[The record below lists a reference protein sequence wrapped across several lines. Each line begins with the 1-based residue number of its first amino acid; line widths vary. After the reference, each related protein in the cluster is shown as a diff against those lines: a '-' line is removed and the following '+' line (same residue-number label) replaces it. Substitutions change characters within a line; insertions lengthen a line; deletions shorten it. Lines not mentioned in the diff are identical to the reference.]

1 VTSVIVT
8 LKDKPDSA
16 PVFPTAAGSAA
27 LAREPGS
34 DHSAPT
40 LTLNPNDGAVN
51 TPTVTL
57 NETSAAPPSTL
68 LGSMLDNR
76 YLIEREFGRGGVGIV
91 YLARDRKLHNKPV
104 VIKVLLE
111 KSFQNSWVVQKF
123 QQEKEALARVDH
135 PGVVGILDTGE
146 LVDGKPYLVMQ
157 FIDGVTL
164 RSQIRPEGIPLERA
178 AELIKQIGRALSAA
192 HDKGIFHR
200 DLKPENVMLQS
211 YGDGEEQVKIIDF
224 GIAKLK
230 DSLVADS
237 TLTGSTAGT
246 VSYMAPEQLSG
257 RPVSAAMDIY
267 ALGVIAY
274 ELVTGRKPFNPET
287 GFELLEMQRAG
298 VRITPTDLRP
308 SLSEEAGQIILRAL
322 NFDPNAR
329 FPRARELGD
338 QLSRALGND
347 TATLEPVGAY
357 GAQIPATQLSTDAN
371 PEARPT
377 SSKTIVARF
386 EPAQV
391 DTLGG
396 SLYPSTLDSSES
408 PAGGR
413 PWLKVVIGLA
423 VVAILAAAAILIWK
437 RDALFGKDNSTA
449 IVPAERSLAYSLT
462 VQKMRDGKPY
472 QNEFDSSGQ
481 EIFENGWKFRMN
493 LFSPQEGYLY
503 LLNEGPAAG
512 DATTYNVLFPEPKT
526 NGGSPRVTANQ
537 NLQTAWM
544 RFDEHQGTEKFW
556 LVWSASPIKEF
567 EAVTAAVNDKDQG
580 EIKDAAQSRRVR
592 EFLQKNSSTKPDITK
607 DSAKK
612 QTTVKGKGDVLVN
625 YIELEH
631 H

>member
-1 VTSVIVT
+1 LPTS
-8 LKDKPDSA
+8 
-16 PVFPTAAGSAA
+16 AGGAA
-27 LAREPGS
+27 LAPESTS
-34 DHSAPT
+34 DLSAPT
-40 LTLNPNDGAVN
+40 IAVN
-51 TPTVTL
+51 QDERAPHSHAAIL
-57 NETSAAPPSTL
+57 NETSAAAPSSL
-68 LGSMLDNR
+68 PGSTLDNR
-76 YLIEREFGRGGVGIV
+76 YSIEKELGRGGVGAV

-146 LVDGKPYLVMQ
+146 LPDGKPYLVMQ

-164 RSQIRPEGIPLERA
+164 RSQVRPEGIPLERA
-178 AELIKQIGRALSAA
+178 GELIKQIGRALSAA

-200 DLKPENVMLQS
+200 DLKPENIMLQS

-230 DSLVADS
+230 DSLIADS
-237 TLTGSTAGT
+237 TLTGTTAGT

-267 ALGVIAY
+267 ALGAIAY

-298 VRITPTDLRP
+298 VRIKPSDLRP

-322 NFDPNAR
+322 SFDPNAR

-338 QLSRALGND
+338 QLARALGNETGTFD
-347 TATLEPVGAY
+347 RV
-357 GAQIPATQLSTDAN
+357 PAESDHVPPTQLATDSN
-371 PEARPT
+371 PMGRNTADLLAKEP
-377 SSKTIVARF
+377 SSKTIAARY
-386 EPAQV
+386 EPAPVNTQ
-391 DTLGG
+391 GG
-396 SLYPSTLDSSES
+396 SVYPSTFAADDS
-408 PAGGR
+408 PAGR
-413 PWLKVVIGLA
+413 PWLKVVAGLA
-423 VVAILAAAAILIWK
+423 LIAVIVSAAAIAIWK
-437 RDALFGKDNSTA
+437 RDALFGKRDQPVA
-449 IVPAERSLAYSLT
+449 ALPERSLAYSLT

-472 QNEFDSSGQ
+472 QDLFDSSGQ

-503 LLNEGPAAG
+503 LLNEGPAADG
-512 DATTYNVLFPEPKT
+512 ETTYNVLFPEPQT

-537 NLQTAWM
+537 SLQTAWM

-556 LVWSASPIKEF
+556 LVWSASPVKEF
-567 EAVTAAVNDKDQG
+567 EAVTAAVNAKDQG
-580 EIKDAAQSRRVR
+580 EIKDAASARRVR
-592 EFLQKNSSTKPDITK
+592 EFLAKQSGTKPEIAK

-612 QTTVKGKGDVLVN
+612 QTTVKGKGDALVSF
-625 YIELEH
+625 IELEH

>member
-1 VTSVIVT
+1 VT
-8 LKDKPDSA
+8 LKDKPDAA

-27 LAREPGS
+27 LARGPGS

-40 LTLNPNDGAVN
+40 LTLNPNDGALN

-57 NETSAAPPSTL
+57 NETSAAPRSTL
-68 LGSMLDNR
+68 LGSMLDSR
-76 YLIEREFGRGGVGIV
+76 YFIEREFGRGGVGIV

-200 DLKPENVMLQS
+200 DLKPENIMLQS
-211 YGDGEEQVKIIDF
+211 YSDGEEQVKIIDF

-230 DSLVADS
+230 DSLIADS

-298 VRITPTDLRP
+298 VRIKPTDLRP

-329 FPRARELGD
+329 FSRARELGD

-347 TATLEPVGAY
+347 TATLEPAGAY
-357 GAQIPATQLSTDAN
+357 GSQIPATQLSTDAN

-408 PAGGR
+408 LAGGR

-423 VVAILAAAAILIWK
+423 LVAALAAAAIVIWK
-437 RDALFGKDNSTA
+437 RDALFGKGNSTA

-580 EIKDAAQSRRVR
+580 EIKDSAQARRVR
-592 EFLQKNSSTKPDITK
+592 EFLQKDSSTKPEITK

-612 QTTVKGKGDVLVN
+612 QTTVKGKGDALVN
-625 YIELEH
+625 SIELEH